1 MPAAVVVA
9 VVVTTVMQGERLAEA
24 ARFQNGKFVRV
35 S

>member
-1 MPAAVVVA
+1 MPAAAEVA
-9 VVVTTVMQGERLAEA
+9 VVVTMVMQGERLAGA